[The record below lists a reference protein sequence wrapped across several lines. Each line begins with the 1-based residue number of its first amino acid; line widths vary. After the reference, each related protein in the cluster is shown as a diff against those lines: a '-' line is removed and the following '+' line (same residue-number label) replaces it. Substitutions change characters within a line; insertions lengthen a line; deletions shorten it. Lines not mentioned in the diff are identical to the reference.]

1 MILDR
6 QLQLKLLEKMS
17 LNYPDSCDFNGDYK
31 YGTSEYAA
39 AVANLYYLMQHNLVK
54 EESIEVSSEIG
65 ARGSRKFQFGA
76 PTINQNGMD
85 FLADDGGLSAIL
97 GVVTIKIDPEQY
109 RQILINRV
117 QESNLPIE
125 QRHQIVAALQ
135 SLSYENIKHLSTK
148 FVDLGWDNLG
158 SLAQLIQNISM

>member
-6 QLQLKLLEKMS
+6 KLQLELLEKMS
-17 LNYPDSCDFNGDYK
+17 SSFPEYYDFTEEYK
-31 YGTSEYAA
+31 FGTEQYKQV
-39 AVANLYYLMQHNLVK
+39 VANLYYLQLHNLI
-54 EESIEVSSEIG
+54 EERSTLRSNASDGLKRLQIHL
-65 ARGSRKFQFGA
+65 

-109 RQILINRV
+109 RQILITRV
-117 QESNLPIE
+117 QESNLPTE

-158 SLAQLIQNISM
+158 SLMQLIQNIPS

>member
-1 MILDR
+1 
-6 QLQLKLLEKMS
+6 MS
-17 LNYPDSCDFNGDYK
+17 SAYPNSYDFSGEYE
-31 YGTSEYAA
+31 YGTSEYNV
-39 AVANLYYLMQHNLVK
+39 AVANLYYLTQHNLVNP
-54 EESIEVSSEIG
+54 ESVKISSELG
-65 ARGSRKFQFGA
+65 TRGIKKFQFGT
-76 PTINQNGMD
+76 PEINQNGMD

-109 RQILINRV
+109 RQILITRV

-158 SLAQLIQNISM
+158 SLMQLIQSIPS

>member
-6 QLQLKLLEKMS
+6 KLQLELLEKMS
-17 LNYPDSCDFNGDYK
+17 STYPNLYDFNKEYK
-31 YGTSEYAA
+31 HGTSEYDT
-39 AVANLYYLMQHNLVK
+39 AVANLYYLMQHNLVQPC
-54 EESIEVSSEIG
+54 SVEVSSAIG
-65 ARGSRKFQFGA
+65 AKGIKSFQFGE
-76 PTINQNGMD
+76 PTINQNGID

-109 RQILINRV
+109 RQILITRV

-125 QRHQIVAALQ
+125 QKHQAVAVLQ

-158 SLAQLIQNISM
+158 SLMHLIQNIPT

>member
-6 QLQLKLLEKMS
+6 KLQLELLEKMS
-17 LNYPDSCDFNGDYK
+17 STYPDFYNFNREYYD
-31 YGTSEYAA
+31 GTQEYREV
-39 AVANLYYLMQHNLVK
+39 VANLYYLQQHNLI
-54 EESIEVSSEIG
+54 EERSTLRSNASDGLKRLQIHL
-65 ARGSRKFQFGA
+65 
-76 PTINQNGMD
+76 PTINQNGLD

-109 RQILINRV
+109 RQILITRV

-125 QRHQIVAALQ
+125 QKHQAVAVLQ

-158 SLAQLIQNISM
+158 SLMHLIQNIPT